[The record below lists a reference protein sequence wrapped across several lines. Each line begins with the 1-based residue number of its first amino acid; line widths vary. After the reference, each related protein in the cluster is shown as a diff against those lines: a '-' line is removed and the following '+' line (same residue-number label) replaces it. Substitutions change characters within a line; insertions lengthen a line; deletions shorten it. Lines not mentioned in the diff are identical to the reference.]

1 MAGPESSG
9 VLGNLGNSGNN
20 LWWKV
25 ILTKIIPSN
34 LKVLL
39 SCVGNII

>member
-9 VLGNLGNSGNN
+9 VLIHLGNSGNN

-34 LKVLL
+34 LKGQLA
-39 SCVGNII
+39 CVGNII